1 MSTGTTTRTDII
13 HGYRHLY
20 RGLLQAVQYS
30 APARFT
36 ARAQLRQVFRRPDA
50 SWDPRVVQRT
60 IWFIEAA
67 ARERGLEHRILKNVL
82 RVRMLRDLRTGE
94 WRKQVHASTQRDIL
108 KTEKQYAL
116 THYEMTIAMLNKS
129 MGIYLQ

>member
-1 MSTGTTTRTDII
+1 MSTGTPNRTEII

-20 RGLLQAVQYS
+20 RGLLKAVQYS

-36 ARAQLRQVFRRPDA
+36 AREQLRQVFRRPDA
-50 SWDPRVVQRT
+50 SWNAKVVQRT
-60 IWFIEAA
+60 LWFLEAA

-82 RVRMLRDLRTGE
+82 RVRMLRNLRRGE
-94 WRKQVHASTQRDIL
+94 WRNQLHASTRRDIL
-108 KTEKQYAL
+108 ETEKEHAL

-129 MGIYLQ
+129 MGIHLQ